1 MRLES
6 IKIQGFKSFADKV
19 ELVFKPGI
27 TAIVGPNGCG
37 KSNITDAIR
46 WVLGE
51 QSAKSLRGGQMED
64 VIFNGSTCRQ
74 PKGMA
79 EVSLK
84 LANLG
89 SLPIAFQE
97 VVITRRIFRSGENE
111 YLINKNQVRL
121 KDIVDMFLDTG
132 LGKGAYSIVEQG
144 KIDFIIMAKP
154 KERRSLIESAAGI
167 LKYKSKREE
176 AQKKMDAT
184 EQNLERLKDILYE
197 VEKQKDTLSKQ
208 AELALLYKEYRNQE
222 KELIRKI
229 ALGQYRILQEQ
240 KKSLEKDL
248 RQWKDKEIAIN
259 TDLSQVEAEIEGVK
273 AALLECEEQ
282 ISSLQ
287 KSFYSIESKMNSF
300 LQQRQSC
307 EKELVR
313 LEEERNDID
322 LELQDLQKSHSKVE
336 SALIAIEEELKEKEK
351 SLEGKR
357 EGVKGVEEEY
367 SALQKRI
374 QEKNQIYEMRRK
386 DILGLTNQDARLEN
400 LCGNLRGKQRE
411 LQGRQEGLKKTFY
424 RLEEDLQKK
433 EEKKKTL
440 TVQVEKQKQELVQVR
455 QEETTLT
462 ERMRR
467 KSEELKETEQKV
479 RALDKRFQSERSLL
493 HSLEEIFE
501 RKEGYQ
507 DSVRHLLLAKKK
519 NERERG
525 GEGET
530 GRGEHRERGR
540 DEAGELIAGLHGV
553 VAELITVPSAYEKA
567 IEAALEHDI
576 QCMVVNTLED
586 GLKLLRYLKEQKLG
600 RGTFMALEGEE
611 EKGGLGEGEKN
622 LRHLN
627 ITGVIGLVD
636 RLIQYDNR
644 YKEMV
649 SWFFGSTILVEDLD
663 AARQVLKS
671 LTGQYRVLTLNGEVL
686 ASCGMISGG
695 EAGKAS
701 TGFLARKRQ
710 MEELHFSVP
719 LLQAEIGKE
728 ETAKSQ
734 MAREIDELRREK
746 DALNQK
752 YHKFEIALN
761 GVQKDLYHLESEL
774 EQDRQRVKD
783 VKYKKERALADEQE
797 LAADLKN
804 QESRLKEIKE
814 EKGRT
819 EQEIKTFS
827 QELDTLRQQEKGIQ
841 DRILEAKV
849 SLTSLQEHQKS
860 LKVSLHHHKESQYQ
874 NTKRIQILQSRLEKI
889 ALDRGKRSQTLHEL
903 QGNLPQL
910 QQSKETVIQELQK
923 QESLR
928 IEKIE
933 LVKAAEKKVK
943 KAYQLR
949 NQIIMEVKKVEIS
962 LTEIQIRMGH
972 VLGESS
978 LPLTGEEGQPNSRES
993 DLTDDVPLFT
1003 EGEIQGLQ
1011 EQIQKFRA
1019 KISSLGAVNLMA
1031 IEEYR
1036 DLQERYEFLHKQEED
1051 MRNSLDSLSSL
1062 IKKIN
1067 QDSCERFKQAFESIN
1082 LNFQTAF
1089 KRLFEGGHAELLL
1102 EDAND
1107 LLETGVE
1114 VVAQPP
1120 GKKPQYLSLLSGGEK
1135 AMTAIALILAIY
1147 LLKPSPFCLL
1157 DEIDAPLDDANVDR
1171 FLNILHEFKKR
1182 TQFLII
1188 THSKKT
1194 MQMADVIYGVT
1205 IEQPGLSKIVSLEL
1219 NN

>member
-1 MRLES
+1 VRLES
-6 IKIQGFKSFADKV
+6 LKIQGFKSFADRV

-111 YLINKNQVRL
+111 YYINKNQVRL
-121 KDIVDMFLDTG
+121 KDIIDMFLDTG

-176 AQKKMDAT
+176 ALKKMEAT
-184 EQNLERLKDILYE
+184 EQNLERLKDILHE
-197 VEKQKDTLSKQ
+197 VEKQKDTLSRQ
-208 AELALLYKEYRNQE
+208 AQLALIFKEHRRQE
-222 KELIRKI
+222 EELIRKI
-229 ALGQYRILQEQ
+229 TYGQYRLLQEQ
-240 KKSLEKDL
+240 KRGLEEEL
-248 RQWKDKEIAIN
+248 RQWKDKEIAVN
-259 TDLSQVEAEIEGVK
+259 TDLAQVEAEIEGVK
-273 AALLECEEQ
+273 TDLTGCEEQ

-287 KSFYSIESKMNSF
+287 KSVYSIGSQINSL
-300 LQQRQSC
+300 LQQRQLS
-307 EKELVR
+307 ERELVR
-313 LEEERNDID
+313 LEEERNNIN
-322 LELQDLQKSHSKVE
+322 LELQDLQESQSKVE
-336 SALIAIEEELKEKEK
+336 SALVALEEELKEKEK
-351 SLEGKR
+351 FVVEKR
-357 EGVKGVEEEY
+357 EGLKTFEEEY
-367 SALQKRI
+367 LALQKRM
-374 QEKNQIYEMRRK
+374 QEKSHVYETRRK

-411 LQGRQEGLKKTFY
+411 LQGRQEGLKKTLY

-433 EEKKKTL
+433 EEKKKSL
-440 TVQVEKQKQELVQVR
+440 SSQVEQQKQDLLQVR
-455 QEETTLT
+455 QQEAGTG
-462 ERMRR
+462 ERMRKR
-467 KSEELKETEQKV
+467 SEDLKETEQKI
-479 RALDKRFQSERSLL
+479 RALDKEFQSKRSLL

-519 NERERG
+519 NLRET
-525 GEGET
+525 T
-530 GRGEHRERGR
+530 G
-540 DEAGELIAGLHGV
+540 LQGV
-553 VAELITVPSAYEKA
+553 VAELITVPSAHEKA
-567 IEAALEHDI
+567 IEAALEHYI

-586 GLKLLRYLKEQKLG
+586 GLSLLRYLREQKLG
-600 RGTFMALEGEE
+600 RGTFMTLEGSAYSD
-611 EKGGLGEGEKN
+611 KDGLDAAGIEHD
-622 LRHLN
+622 LQSLN
-627 ITGVIGLVD
+627 IQGVIGLAA
-636 RLIQYDNR
+636 RLIQYDER
-644 YKEMV
+644 YEKIM
-649 SWFFGSTILVEDLD
+649 SWFFANTVLVENLD
-663 AARQVLKS
+663 AARQVLER
-671 LTGQYRVLTLNGEVL
+671 LAGQYRVVTRSGEVL

-695 EAGKAS
+695 EPGKAS
-701 TGFLARKRQ
+701 TSFLARKRQ

-719 LLQAEIGKE
+719 LLQSEIEKE
-728 ETAKSQ
+728 ETAKCQ
-734 MAREIDELRREK
+734 MIREIEDARREK

-752 YHKFEIALN
+752 CHRLEIALN
-761 GVQKDLYHLESEL
+761 GLQKDLHHLEVEL
-774 EQDRQRVKD
+774 EQDHQRIKD

-797 LAADLKN
+797 LSADLKN
-804 QESRLKEIKE
+804 QEARLKEIKE
-814 EKGRT
+814 EKGRA

-827 QELDTLRQQEKGIQ
+827 HELDTLRQQEKGIQ
-841 DRILEAKV
+841 ERIVEAKV
-849 SLTSLQEHQKS
+849 SLSSLQEHQKS
-860 LKVSLHHHKESQYQ
+860 LKASLHHHKESQYQ
-874 NTKRIQILQSRLEKI
+874 NTKRVQILQSRLEKI
-889 ALDRGKRSQTLHEL
+889 GLDRKKSEKTLHEL
-903 QGNLPQL
+903 QSTLPQL
-910 QQSKETVIQELQK
+910 QQSKETFSQELQK

-928 IEKIE
+928 SERVE
-933 LVKAAEKKVK
+933 LVKAEEKKVK
-943 KAYQLR
+943 KSYQLR
-949 NQIIMEVKKVEIS
+949 NQIVMEIKKIELH
-962 LTEIQIRMGH
+962 LTEIQIRMSH
-972 VLGESS
+972 VLGDSS
-978 LPLTGEEGQPNSRES
+978 LPFSGGAVADQPNLPGQNLPN
-993 DLTDDVPLFT
+993 DIPLLS
-1003 EGEIQGLQ
+1003 EEEIQTFQQQLQ
-1011 EQIQKFRA
+1011 ETRA

-1036 DLQERYEFLHKQEED
+1036 DLLERYEFLNQQEED
-1051 MRNSLDSLSSL
+1051 MRNSLDSLNSL
-1062 IKKIN
+1062 IERIN
-1067 QDSCERFKQAFESIN
+1067 QDSCVRFKQAFESIN

-1102 EDAND
+1102 EDPND

-1171 FLNILHEFKKR
+1171 FLNILHEFKER

-1194 MQMADVIYGVT
+1194 MQMANVIYGVT
-1205 IEQPGLSKIVSLEL
+1205 IEQPGLSKVVSLEL
-1219 NN
+1219 NSGAGRD